1 MVAFG
6 GFGSVPGAL
15 IAGLVIGVIEALSA
29 YLIGPVYKDVVVYVL
44 FVLVLWMRPQGLLGR
59 A

>member
-1 MVAFG
+1 ML
-6 GFGSVPGAL
+6 GAL
-15 IAGLVIGVIEALSA
+15 VAGLVIGVVESLSA

-44 FVLVLWMRPQGLLGR
+44 FVLVLWFRPQGLMGK